1 MLFYAS
7 LRAYLGKGSSQVTV
21 WLMFK
26 IGVSKLNFIIHKL
39 GHFSPSTCS
48 LIFMVHRYIFKE
60 LWLFVYLSLIL
71 LKEKNVKE
79 KSDFQQV

>member
-1 MLFYAS
+1 
-7 LRAYLGKGSSQVTV
+7 
-21 WLMFK
+21 
-26 IGVSKLNFIIHKL
+26 
-39 GHFSPSTCS
+39 
-48 LIFMVHRYIFKE
+48 MVHRYIFKE